1 MAHRVAR
8 LEPARLPIVPAPAE
22 LQRSAREAARHARA
36 AGAWRP
42 FQRQFDGDAEVEV
55 SVCIVNWNCR
65 ELLRECLESILD
77 RPQGA
82 NLEVIVVDNASED
95 GAADLVAQ
103 DFPDVLL
110 VRNEVNRGFARGN
123 NQAARMARG
132 RFLFFL
138 NNDTLVPP
146 GSLRRLVDYAR
157 AHPEAGIVGPRLRE
171 PSGRT
176 QVSYRMQ
183 PTLATLLHRTS
194 LMRWTGIFRAAYRR
208 YRRDAFHPGATRS
221 VEVLMGA
228 AMLIPQDVFRDTG
241 GWDEDY
247 TFGGEDLDLSIR
259 IGRCRQLTYHPAV
272 EIIHHGRV
280 STRQHIGFA
289 SSNMNIGFLRFLR
302 KNGSNR
308 FALVAYKWVVTLDLP
323 VQIAAKAL
331 QFGWRRFLGQN
342 AKADQTLLSLRGL
355 FHFLRHGLPTFW
367 RA

>member
-1 MAHRVAR
+1 MPHHVAR
-8 LEPARLPIVPAPAE
+8 LEPADLPIVPAPAE
-22 LQRSAREAARHARA
+22 QQRAAREAARRAR
-36 AGAWRP
+36 GERLEP
-42 FQRQFDGDAEVEV
+42 LQRQFAGDAEVEV

-65 ELLRECLESILD
+65 ELLRECLESLLD
-77 RPQGA
+77 LPQGV

-95 GAADLVAQ
+95 GAAEMVTQ

-123 NQAARMARG
+123 NQAARMSRG

-208 YRRDAFHPGATRS
+208 YRRDAFQFNATRP

-228 AMLIPQDVFRDTG
+228 AMLIPHGVFRDTG

-259 IGRCRQLTYHPAV
+259 IGRCRQLMYHPAV

-308 FALVAYKWVVTLDLP
+308 LALLAYKCVVTLDLP
-323 VQIAAKAL
+323 VQIAAKAFQL
-331 QFGWRRFLGQN
+331 CWRRLTRQD
-342 AKADQTLLSLRGL
+342 ARADQTMLALRGL